1 MERLRSNAEAALL
14 NAHDV
19 QLQDILRRS
28 GEEIAEMPGRS
39 VPNSQDAITLVARM
53 LDLANQRLEPR
64 QAAIY
69 LAYTHWDYR
78 AAVERY
84 IEERF
89 GDDDGPLSDAEDDLS
104 DPELDSEW
112 EAGEEG
118 EGEGDEENDSEVSF
132 PR

>member
-1 MERLRSNAEAALL
+1 MPDRPPPTSEEAVA
-14 NAHDV
+14 
-19 QLQDILRRS
+19 
-28 GEEIAEMPGRS
+28 
-39 VPNSQDAITLVARM
+39 LVARI

-89 GDDDGPLSDAEDDLS
+89 EEDEEPLSDTESGRTDLGI
-104 DPELDSEW
+104 DSQEKGV
-112 EAGEEG
+112 EKKEENG
-118 EGEGDEENDSEVSF
+118 EGEVEEDVEEEDFEVSLTVKSTQGYY
-132 PR
+132 

>member
-1 MERLRSNAEAALL
+1 
-14 NAHDV
+14 
-19 QLQDILRRS
+19 
-28 GEEIAEMPGRS
+28 
-39 VPNSQDAITLVARM
+39 M